1 MADIVGSIRS
11 AVTPLVTEAPG
22 WEEPCRILIV
32 KDVSGRRHGRIEWL
46 ESEVDEEFLQRLAVM
61 ATTAMREASDPSRS
75 DASAS

>member
-46 ESEVDEEFLQRLAVM
+46 ESEVDEAFLRMLDGLA
-61 ATTAMREASDPSRS
+61 TSAMSESSRS